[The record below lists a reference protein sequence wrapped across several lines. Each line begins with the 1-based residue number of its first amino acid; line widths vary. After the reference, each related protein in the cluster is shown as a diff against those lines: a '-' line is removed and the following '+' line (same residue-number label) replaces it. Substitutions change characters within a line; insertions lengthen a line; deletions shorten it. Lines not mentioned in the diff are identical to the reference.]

1 MDTYY
6 LLHATRADLL
16 RRAGRMPEA
25 AESYRLAADLA
36 PTEAERRFLRNRLVR
51 RPGGGSAPADGGPG
65 GP

>member
-25 AESYRLAADLA
+25 AESYRLAAYRGRT
-36 PTEAERRFLRNRLVR
+36 PFSAE
-51 RPGGGSAPADGGPG
+51 PAGPADGSPG
-65 GP
+65 GQ